1 MNLSEHASKALNQ
14 ALVRSGM
21 RSTRQRE
28 RVFQVLLN
36 RRDHP
41 TADEVY
47 ARTRIEMPTI
57 SLATVYNC
65 LETLVE
71 CGLVRQVNWEREP
84 SRYCPNLAPHAHF
97 HCVETGRV
105 YDIDLSNDVIKS
117 LTGVL
122 PEGFDAE
129 TVELSF
135 RGKGKCPPSG

>member
-1 MNLSEHASKALNQ
+1 MNLSEHASKALSQ

-28 RVFQVLLN
+28 QVFQVLLN

-47 ARTRIEMPTI
+47 ARTRMEMPTI

-105 YDIDLSNDVIKS
+105 YDIDLPSDIMKS